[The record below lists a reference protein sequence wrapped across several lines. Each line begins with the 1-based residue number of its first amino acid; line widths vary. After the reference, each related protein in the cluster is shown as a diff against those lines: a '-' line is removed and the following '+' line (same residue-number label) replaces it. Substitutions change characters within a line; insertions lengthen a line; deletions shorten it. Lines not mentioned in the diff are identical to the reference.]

1 MNRLFG
7 KAKKE
12 APPSLTDAI
21 QKVDGRAAAIELKIK
36 SLDEEI
42 GRIKEQLAK
51 LPPTSPSRDSL
62 KQRAVRA
69 LQQRKLYEQ
78 QIQQMRQ
85 QSFNMEQTAFATES
99 LKDTQTTV
107 KAMQYAA
114 KDMKRQMR
122 TVNVGKVED
131 LQDELQELMESSNEI
146 QELMG
151 RSYAV
156 PDGIDEADLEA
167 ELEALEAMGSL
178 DTDTSYLD
186 ALPLPSAPTG
196 HIQTND
202 QLEPSLEPM
211 SMQPK

>member
-7 KAKKE
+7 TSKKE

-21 QKVDGRAAAIELKIK
+21 SKVDGRATAIEQKIK
-36 SLDEEI
+36 ALDDEI
-42 GRIKEQLAK
+42 GKIKEQLSK
-51 LPPTSPSRDSL
+51 LPPTSPARESL

-69 LQQRKLYEQ
+69 LQQRKMYEQ
-78 QIQQMRQ
+78 QVQQMRQ

-99 LKDTQTTV
+99 LRDTQTTV

-131 LQDELQELMESSNEI
+131 LQEELQELMESSNEI
-146 QELMG
+146 QELMS

-178 DTDTSYLD
+178 EADASYLD
-186 ALPLPSAPTG
+186 ALPLPAAPTG
-196 HIQTND
+196 TILGND
-202 QLEPSLEPM
+202 QLEPNQAAEAV
-211 SMQPK
+211 PK